1 MRIQPSRRASHPPAR
16 VNPHFVFS
24 TAIATFAAGPS
35 GCESFQN
42 SSHMTA
48 EHKHPKH
55 FAIDMKM
62 SELPDCDPRLLG
74 VIRRLGIRF
83 GFGEK
88 TVEEVCNESG
98 VNPHTLLLICKVYV
112 YDGYRPTKA
121 ELSGSSIADIIT
133 YLHNSHD
140 YYIHLATKTL
150 SEAISEMTVP
160 CDAGRSKILIK
171 FYESYREELQGHFDY
186 EEKTVFPYVK
196 ELARSGRPSG
206 DYCIDRY
213 EKNHS
218 NVEEKLCDLKNIVM
232 KYLPE
237 QCDDELILKVLN
249 YLYSLED
256 DLVKHTGIENDIL
269 IPMVNAEE
277 SRSAAGRQDEPNRC
291 GK

>member
-1 MRIQPSRRASHPPAR
+1 MVR
-16 VNPHFVFS
+16 
-24 TAIATFAAGPS
+24 
-35 GCESFQN
+35 
-42 SSHMTA
+42 MTA

-55 FAIDMKM
+55 LSIDMKM
-62 SELPDCDPRLLG
+62 SELPDSDPRLLG

-88 TVEEVCNESG
+88 TVEEVCKDSG

-112 YDGYRPTKA
+112 YDGYRPAEA
-121 ELSGSSIADIIT
+121 ELSRSNIADIIT

-140 YYIHLATKTL
+140 YYIHLVTNTL
-150 SEAISEMTVP
+150 SEAINKMTIP
-160 CDAGRSKILIK
+160 CDTGRSKILIK

-196 ELARSGRPSG
+196 ELARSGRTSG
-206 DYCIDRY
+206 DYSIDRY

-237 QCDDELILKVLN
+237 QCDNELILKVLN

-256 DLVKHTGIENDIL
+256 DLVKHTVIENDIL
-269 IPMVNAEE
+269 IPMVNAKEN
-277 SRSAAGRQDEPNRC
+277 RSGIGRLDINGC

>member
-1 MRIQPSRRASHPPAR
+1 MFLRA
-16 VNPHFVFS
+16 
-24 TAIATFAAGPS
+24 AIATFTAAS
-35 GCESFQN
+35 GADRIISDRISHRLPDTIFGQILNN
-42 SSHMTA
+42 SAMVRMTA
-48 EHKHPKH
+48 GHKHPEH
-55 FAIDMKM
+55 FSIEMKM
-62 SELPDCDPRLLG
+62 SELPDSDPRLLG

-88 TVEEVCNESG
+88 TVEEVCRDSG
-98 VNPHTLLLICKVYV
+98 VNPHTLLLICKVYA
-112 YDGYRPTKA
+112 YDGYKPTKA
-121 ELSGSSIADIIT
+121 DLAGSSITDIIT

-150 SEAISEMTVP
+150 SEAISEMTGP
-160 CDAGRSKILIK
+160 CDAGRSKILRK

-186 EEKTVFPYVK
+186 EEKTVFPYVR
-196 ELARSGRPSG
+196 ELACSGRTSE
-206 DYCIDRY
+206 DYRIDSY

-237 QCDDELILKVLN
+237 QCDNELILTVLN

-256 DLVKHTGIENDIL
+256 DLVKHTVIENDIL

-277 SRSAAGRQDEPNRC
+277 NRSGMSRQDTNGC
-291 GK
+291 GL